1 MRRERGEHS
10 REGGASF
17 SRFKSRKASGEWLDR
32 LRRGMNSKLEH
43 IPVLGMEAIKNA
55 VKDPNGVYVDAT
67 FGAGGHSK
75 MILKALGPNGKL
87 ISFDVD
93 DDAVMRGRELEKKD
107 SRFHMAKCNFANMQT
122 YLSER
127 GIEKVDGM
135 IFDLGLNTHQLL
147 SSERGFSFKYD
158 EAPLDMRM
166 DKSGYTTAADFL
178 NKSPREKLSQTFKRY
193 GNINNPSKLVNN
205 ISMFRKQYGSIDT
218 VGDFLAVIERSWD
231 QRTDLIKFVRQCF
244 QAIRIE
250 VNREMDALESALES
264 LQKIVKKNGVVVIIT
279 FHSLEEDKIRSFKR
293 TYCDNISIPDYG
305 KNFPNQFSLVTQG
318 CIFPSELEKMEN

>member
-1 MRRERGEHS
+1 
-10 REGGASF
+10 
-17 SRFKSRKASGEWLDR
+17 
-32 LRRGMNSKLEH
+32 MNSKLEH
-43 IPVLGMEAIKNA
+43 TPVLGKEVIKNA
-55 VKDPNGVYVDAT
+55 VRDPNGIYVDAT

-75 MILKALGPNGKL
+75 MILNVLGPRGRL

-93 DDAVMRGRELEKKD
+93 DESVARGRELEGKD
-107 SRFHMAKCNFANMQT
+107 SRFHMAKCNFADMHA
-122 YLSER
+122 YLSEI
-127 GIEKVDGM
+127 GVGQVDGM

-147 SSERGFSFKYD
+147 SAERGFSFRYD
-158 EAPLDMRM
+158 ESPLDMRM
-166 DKSGYTTAADFL
+166 DRSSYTTAADFL

-231 QRTDLIKFVRQCF
+231 QRVDLIKFVRQCF

-305 KNFPNQFSLVTQG
+305 KNVPNQFSLVTQG